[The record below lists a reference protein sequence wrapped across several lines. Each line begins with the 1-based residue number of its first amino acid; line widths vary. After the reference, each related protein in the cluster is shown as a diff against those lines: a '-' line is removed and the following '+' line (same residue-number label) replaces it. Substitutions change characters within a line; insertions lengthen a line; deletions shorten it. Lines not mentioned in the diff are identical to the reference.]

1 MERVLNYD
9 TEQLKEFLNLLELRD
24 PETYTIQEQVE
35 YTNVLK
41 NILDDKLL
49 LEEEA
54 KVKALLRVFE
64 DISSDQQKQ
73 PNEF

>member
-9 TEQLKEFLNLLELRD
+9 TEQLKEFLNLLDLRD
-24 PETYTIQEQVE
+24 PESFTIQEQVE

-49 LEEEA
+49 LEEEV